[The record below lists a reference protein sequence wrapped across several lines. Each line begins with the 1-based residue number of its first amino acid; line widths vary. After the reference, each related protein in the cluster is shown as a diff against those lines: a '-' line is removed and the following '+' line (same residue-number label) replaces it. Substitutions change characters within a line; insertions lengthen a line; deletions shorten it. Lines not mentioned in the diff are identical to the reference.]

1 MEKLKNNTTFFLVI
15 IIIFI
20 YQIINGGCYSQE
32 VKGTVV
38 RIRYP
43 TNLDFIE
50 VPHFY
55 DPFDNY
61 ETLKGRLNK
70 DRFYVFNLNIGFP
83 QAIKLGPK
91 WIQISP
97 TDTVLIN
104 WTKKPFIQSKKDTSI
119 SHFEVLNRNLQ
130 VYPLID
136 IIPSAND
143 YKFLSPQEFERR
155 IESFY
160 QAGIEYIKE
169 YFVKYPHL
177 DEFYDYY
184 AKCDLLFKAG
194 REINFYYNFNTE
206 DTTKKLT
213 YPRDFFKYNDSITK
227 TFNRLYISE
236 KGYDFFHDY
245 TILLSYHKSP
255 KGDYESKLNWI
266 FNNTSGLVR
275 DIVIGKTITDYQLRK
290 FNKQYLPI
298 SLRFAEKIN
307 NDQLKNTLLLR
318 INEMKN
324 SQANLNKEVL
334 NKTPNSLN
342 DLLKNYHNKVVYVK
356 FWATWCGPCITDSEY
371 LYDLNEQ
378 VKNENFKVLN
388 ICISSPKL
396 TYDKQLSSKIH
407 FGEQLY
413 LSDLEYN
420 EIKKEIAVPY
430 LPYYLLVDQ
439 KKNTMIKNAP
449 RPIPDKNSKT
459 NENLIKMINNM
470 LKNCDTSTLSRLF

>member
-1 MEKLKNNTTFFLVI
+1 MKKRSKIKFEILFIIVI
-15 IIIFI
+15 IVAFLTSG
-20 YQIINGGCYSQE
+20 NVSYSQE
-32 VKGTVV
+32 VKRTVV
-38 RIRYP
+38 KIRYP

-50 VPHFY
+50 LPNFY
-55 DPFDNY
+55 DPYDNY
-61 ETLKGRLNK
+61 ETVKGRLDK
-70 DRFYVFNLNIGFP
+70 DGFYVFNLNLGFP

-91 WIQISP
+91 RIQISS
-97 TDTVLIN
+97 TDTVFID
-104 WTKKPFIQSKKDTSI
+104 WIKKPFIQSKKDTSI

-130 VYPLID
+130 QVPLTGTIH
-136 IIPSAND
+136 SSND
-143 YKFLSPQEFERR
+143 YKYLSPQEFERG
-155 IESFY
+155 IDLLY
-160 QAGIEYIKE
+160 QAGKEYIKE
-169 YFVKYPHL
+169 YFVKYPLL
-177 DEFYDYY
+177 DEFYRYY
-184 AKCDLLFKAG
+184 ANCDLLFKVG
-194 REINFYYNFNTE
+194 TELNSYYFFNAH

-213 YPRDFFKYNDSITK
+213 YPQDFFKYTDSIANN
-227 TFNRLYISE
+227 FNRLYISE
-236 KGYDFFHDY
+236 KGYDFFHSY
-245 TILLSYHKSP
+245 TIILLYNKSP
-255 KGDYESKLNWI
+255 EGDYESKLNWI

-275 DIVIGKTITDYQLRK
+275 DIIIGKTITEYQLRK

-307 NDQLKNTLLLR
+307 NDQLKNTLILR

-324 SQANLNKEVL
+324 SQAYLNKEVL
-334 NKTPNSLN
+334 NKPPKSLN
-342 DLLKNYHNKVVYVK
+342 DLLKNYNNKVIYVK

-371 LYDLNEQ
+371 LDDLNEQ

-413 LSDLEYN
+413 LSDPEYN
-420 EIKKEIAVPY
+420 EIRKEIAVPY

-459 NENLIKMINNM
+459 NENLLKIINNM
-470 LKNCDTSTLSRLF
+470 LKN